1 MPTLNNTKFLLLA
14 NRAQAVHVCPKL
26 LYRSLSVI
34 PCMVKL
40 KKWYRSFFQ
49 LSIPCFIIS
58 VLLVIAWRRFYLLSI
73 FMQVRFTDTLTVFI
87 FILDSVYRTFRRFP
101 HCLTFPAFNFFGRS
115 HTVYNLFLY
124 WRYTSSNMPALSFI
138 TAASLAVFGS
148 VSRSVA
154 FAIPSYFC
162 VYSLPPSHVFH
173 IVLLLWKS

>member
-14 NRAQAVHVCPKL
+14 NRVQAVHVCPKF
-26 LYRSLSVI
+26 LYHSLSAI

-40 KKWYRSFFQ
+40 KKNMAQ
-49 LSIPCFIIS
+49 IIFPTFYTLFYYLRATYSS
-58 VLLVIAWRRFYLLSI
+58 VTPFLLAINF

-101 HCLTFPAFNFFGRS
+101 HCLTFPAFNFFGCF

-124 WRYTSSNMPALSFI
+124 WRYTSSKMPALSFI
-138 TAASLAVFGS
+138 TAASLAVDPE
-148 VSRSVA
+148 VSAVPLLLQ
-154 FAIPSYFC
+154 FLVIFC

-173 IVLLLWKS
+173 IVLLL